1 MRGPGSSVFAAGFG
15 LREYPASIWP
25 GMFDA
30 VLGAPYRCVLTQTFA
45 PLGKQDA
52 QDRMTRKQNQMV
64 VAGDKAASQTAALA
78 EAADLLQGNA
88 FVMGDHHLTLVVFA
102 DSLPAL
108 SDVAAQARRD
118 LAESGAVV
126 AREVPLTIGEVLRLL
141 SPADGST
148 YVMGQ
153 IEARRIAGSPTPR
166 PR

>member
-1 MRGPGSSVFAAGFG
+1 
-15 LREYPASIWP
+15 
-25 GMFDA
+25 
-30 VLGAPYRCVLTQTFA
+30 
-45 PLGKQDA
+45 
-52 QDRMTRKQNQMV
+52 MV

-108 SDVAAQARRD
+108 SDVAAQARRA

-141 SPADGST
+141 SPRTAQPTSWARSKRGGSP
-148 YVMGQ
+148 G
-153 IEARRIAGSPTPR
+153 GPTPR
-166 PR
+166 LR